1 MNKIFSSFLL
11 LALNIAAFSQNASTA
26 KQYKRVSW
34 TNTTECLKAD
44 FSEDDLKKNTVVC
57 DSFIRDGANIKI
69 IKFNDT
75 ILSVIIGDDGDYLI
89 ADTLVINNSKERLLV
104 NPEHATMFFWKSG
117 DTKQAPE
124 VAAPISGEKIAKKI
138 RNRIAWANAL
148 GAIGAGMQTQTA
160 TVDTSSSG
168 TVMATGSNGSSATGI
183 YSGTSQSTIT
193 TQNTQAQV
201 QEAMTARDR
210 TAKANSVGNSYVAMA
225 LKGNT
230 LFEKQSTSG
239 LIYFKRTKA
248 KFAIFTIELGDVL
261 FDFAFTN
268 PK

>member
-1 MNKIFSSFLL
+1 MNRLYFS
-11 LALNIAAFSQNASTA
+11 LALLILNAAVFAQSASPT

-89 ADTLVINNSKERLLV
+89 ADTLVINNSKDRLLV

-117 DTKQAPE
+117 DTKQSPE
-124 VAAPISGEKIAKKI
+124 VAAAIPGEKIAKKI
-138 RNRIAWANAL
+138 RTRIAWANAL

-160 TVDTSSSG
+160 TVDTTSSG
-168 TVMATGSNGSSATGI
+168 TVMATGSNGSSATGT

-193 TQNTQAQV
+193 TQNTQGQI
-201 QEAMTARDR
+201 QEAMNARDR
-210 TAKANSVGNSYVAMA
+210 TARANSVGDSYVAMA